1 MGTCPWEARRGQSP
15 CTQDP
20 GDPFQS
26 PQPLNLILHGGTH
39 VSQVTDPTVLFSSSS
54 LKSQSD
60 HISLY
65 LQSSASLAGTAVLR
79 GLARHQ
85 GTHWVTQ
92 KHREPYLEGQV

>member
-65 LQSSASLAGTAVLR
+65 LQSSQLR
-79 GLARHQ
+79 GSCPLQTGLLCIPAVACHD
-85 GTHWVTQ
+85 
-92 KHREPYLEGQV
+92 L